1 MVEMDPH
8 LGSVLLSC
16 RWSGKLP
23 AEIREQKAMAEALP
37 GGGFRLRPAPEA
49 VAGRA
54 LCPWPRSRAAS
65 SKARLSAG
73 ARCAARAAAQRSFSA
88 LLNDGSVPFQVGK
101 VPLPR
106 PFPDPRQPGTCRT
119 RVAFPDSAGNVKKE
133 SDAVIPRAL

>member
-73 ARCAARAAAQRSFSA
+73 ARCAA
-88 LLNDGSVPFQVGK
+88 
-101 VPLPR
+101 
-106 PFPDPRQPGTCRT
+106 PGGGTEELFC
-119 RVAFPDSAGNVKKE
+119 S
-133 SDAVIPRAL
+133 SQ